1 MAEIKS
7 LPTLAKTSAGANDVL
22 LVTNTTSNT
31 AKKYSL
37 ANLFPTATTVGTG
50 SEPLYVNITNKTQL
64 NFKGIKSA
72 TSTMLSASTVSNNV
86 SLSVLPAGID
96 LNLCDNS
103 SAQFTKG
110 VNFNTVITGT
120 CPVAAGGTGLGTIAT
135 GSVLYA
141 SGANQFSAST
151 MSTHGQLLIGNA
163 TTGYPSVA
171 TLTQGSNV
179 TITNAA
185 GAITIAASLGSL
197 TADLD
202 CNAYDINLDHA
213 AGRSWVSGDGT
224 SEGVSVDTSG
234 KVFIGDSTP
243 TVPTIDG
250 QLHLC
255 GATTNAIVIGNTN
268 DYKAHAIKAMTS
280 PSGVSGLALTIQG
293 ADGGGGNA
301 AGGALIFDAGDAVGS
316 GSGGDLLLASGDAV
330 SGTPGAI
337 LLKTYTTGGSKTT
350 AVTVDNAQGVT
361 INAGDLIVSAKP
373 LYARSSATPRI
384 IKYQG
389 APGTSDDGTTAV
401 SAANILTG
409 IVQCTPTA
417 DRSKATDTA
426 SSLISGL
433 SLTADNDSIDWI
445 LINLATDGAQNV
457 TLTAG
462 SGVTLIGNMV
472 VHAQDAADDAVSIGT
487 GNFRVRRTGGS
498 TVTMYRIG

>member
-7 LPTLAKTSAGANDVL
+7 LSTLAKTSAGANDVL

-197 TADLD
+197 TAD
-202 CNAYDINLDHA
+202 LDHA

-426 SSLISGL
+426 SNLISGL